1 MQSRKCWTKFR
12 FINTLRF
19 FFTLDDIIP
28 NLDWRWFM
36 NGISDAYPYILSF
49 FLDLIHFVRFCPLAK
64 QSSSSIATC
73 IELDI
78 PCSTSW
84 SSVQSSAYLV
94 VSTTKSSGIE
104 SSRSFMCI
112 LKSAGESTNPCG
124 TSQGQ
129 LAIVETVPFR
139 FTC

>member
-1 MQSRKCWTKFR
+1 MH
-12 FINTLRF
+12 IH
-19 FFTLDDIIP
+19 
-28 NLDWRWFM
+28 
-36 NGISDAYPYILSF
+36 ISLAF
-49 FLDLIHFVRFCPLAK
+49 FLDLIHFARFCQLAK

-84 SSVQSSAYLV
+84 SSVQSSVYLI

-112 LKSAGESTNPCG
+112 LISAADSTNSCETP
-124 TSQGQ
+124 QGQ